1 MNNFVF
7 GADPL
12 LYSNIVPKGQDA
24 VYAQENDIK
33 RHLDSVMQQYQQLQQ
48 NKPEPP
54 LKDWIGDFDKAL
66 KGLDSDVANYLM
78 EDQEFTQLNN
88 IVQQDIQNE
97 IMLSIKWKLNNKQDT
112 VQRVKRMLDIIDNY
126 NREKVNED
134 KKQMAEISDYLQNY
148 SDMTFNEYKQLK
160 AAKNKE

>member
-12 LYSNIVPKGQDA
+12 LYSNTLSTR
-24 VYAQENDIK
+24 QEYTGEQDIK
-33 RHLDSVMQQYQQLQQ
+33 RQLDNVMQQYQQLQQ
-48 NKPEPP
+48 AKQSEVPT
-54 LKDWIGDFDKAL
+54 KDWVGEFDKAL
-66 KGLDSDVANYLM
+66 KSLDEDIENALSN
-78 EDQEFTQLNN
+78 DQEFAQLNA

-112 VQRVKRMLDIIDNY
+112 VQRIRRMMDIIEHY
-126 NREKVNED
+126 NHEKHNED
-134 KKQMAEISDYLQNY
+134 KRQMAEISDYLQNY

-160 AAKNKE
+160 ANK